1 MRTWKLCVLFMFVV
15 SFNEI
20 AAFYESN
27 RMFLM
32 DRNWRLRQRNLDA
45 VPIVVERRA
54 VNDLVEPLVDYD
66 LDTADTE
73 PMIRQLYKRG
83 DAARF
88 YPYVQLS
95 RVTSVHGGSIPSRK
109 YHQVL

>member
-1 MRTWKLCVLFMFVV
+1 MRTWKLCVVFMFIFG
-15 SFNEI
+15 FNEI
-20 AAFYESN
+20 IAFYESN

-32 DRNWRLRQRNLDA
+32 DRNWRLRQRNLGA

-54 VNDLVEPLVDYD
+54 IDDFVEPLVDYD
-66 LDTADTE
+66 LDTNVD
-73 PMIRQLYKRG
+73 PIIRQVYKRG